1 MYREFFDF
9 SEDPF
14 AFSYDPKFFYMTENH
29 KEVLNSLVDG
39 ITEQKGFILLTGET
53 GTGKTTLINKL
64 STLLDSSIKAFP
76 IFQPTNNI
84 NELLEE
90 VVRGLEFPLV
100 ERNKGSLL
108 ATFNNYLIEK
118 SIRGEN
124 SVLIVDEAQALSND
138 ILEELR
144 LLCNQDPRRPFLLQE
159 VFVGQPDFE
168 DKLKSYDLRQ
178 LHQRITGR
186 YQLRPLTPLETIQY
200 IEFRLNQVGSS
211 IKNVFTQEAAELI
224 CWRSRGI
231 LSDINRI
238 CYLTLSLGYAI
249 SRRKIG
255 VNEVKAVL
263 SLWKLQKPGKSQ
275 RFFEFMEGF
284 ITKFRQGDQ
293 ITIIS
298 YSLLSYSLLLWIII
312 FFLYWNKP

>member
-1 MYREFFDF
+1 
-9 SEDPF
+9 
-14 AFSYDPKFFYMTENH
+14 
-29 KEVLNSLVDG
+29 SLLDG
-39 ITEQKGFILLTGET
+39 ITERKGFILLTGET

-100 ERNKGSLL
+100 ERNKGSLVS
-108 ATFNNYLIEK
+108 TFNNYLIER

-124 SVLIVDEAQALSND
+124 SVLIVDEAQALTKD
-138 ILEELR
+138 TLEELR

-159 VFVGQPDFE
+159 IFVGQPDIE
-168 DKLKSYDLRQ
+168 DKLKSSDLRQ
-178 LHQRITGR
+178 LQQRIAGR
-186 YQLRPLTPLETIQY
+186 YQIRPLTPLETIQY

-224 CWRSRGI
+224 CWRSKGI

-249 SRRKIG
+249 SRRKIR
-255 VNEVKAVL
+255 VDEVKAVF
-263 SLWKLQKPGKSQ
+263 SLWKLQKPGEGQ
-275 RFFEFMEGF
+275 RFFESMEGF
-284 ITKFRQGDQ
+284 ITKFRQSDQ

-312 FFLYWNKP
+312 FFLYWNKQ

>member
-9 SEDPF
+9 SENPF

-29 KEVLNSLVDG
+29 KEVLNSLVDV
-39 ITEQKGFILLTGET
+39 ITERKGFILLTGAT

-90 VVRGLEFPLV
+90 AVRGLEFPLV
-100 ERNKGSLL
+100 ERNRGPLVS
-108 ATFNNYLIEK
+108 TFNNYLIER

-124 SVLIVDEAQALSND
+124 SVLIVDEAQALTKD
-138 ILEELR
+138 TLEELR

-168 DKLKSYDLRQ
+168 DKLKSYHLTQ
-178 LHQRITGR
+178 LQQRITGR
-186 YQLRPLTPLETIQY
+186 YRLRPLTPVETIQY

-224 CWRSRGI
+224 CWRSKGI

-238 CYLTLSLGYAI
+238 CYLTLSLGYAN
-249 SRRKIG
+249 SRRIIRVEE
-255 VNEVKAVL
+255 VNAV
-263 SLWKLQKPGKSQ
+263 SLLWNLQKSGKSQ
-275 RFFEFMEGF
+275 RFFESMEGF
-284 ITKFRQGDQ
+284 ITKFRQSDK